1 MIATRRLRL
10 GADAPLY
17 ELATGRRPW
26 TEYRRRRELQWRA
39 PEELDSLAETARRL
53 ERALA
58 EFLGGGMRVAV
69 ERVDHIVS
77 EPSGKRLIIRS
88 AAPA

>member
-1 MIATRRLRL
+1 VARAG
-10 GADAPLY
+10 GAGLTAD
-17 ELATGRRPW
+17 
-26 TEYRRRRELQWRA
+26 
-39 PEELDSLAETARRL
+39 TARRL